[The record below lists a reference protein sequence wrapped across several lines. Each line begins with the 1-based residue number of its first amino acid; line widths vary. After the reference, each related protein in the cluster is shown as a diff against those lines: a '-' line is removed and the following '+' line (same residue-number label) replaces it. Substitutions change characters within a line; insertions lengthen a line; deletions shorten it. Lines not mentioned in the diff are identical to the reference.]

1 MKKLALALIL
11 LVALIGISYV
21 NSTRSE
27 AKLKK
32 QFTEGF
38 ESGSKESKTAT
49 QRADSIALEMEQTSG
64 WYRDSLTSLTTLS
77 QVESDSL
84 AKVIAQKDQEIVG
97 LKEKAK
103 AARSQKTATKSAST
117 QSSLKHSQVLD
128 YYKRRLN
135 ELPKDLSE
143 YERKIALSEVRDET
157 AKKFSITV
165 GELDK
170 LRQSSAMKD

>member
-38 ESGSKESKTAT
+38 ESGSKDTKTAI
-49 QRADSIALEMEQTSG
+49 QRADSVAQEMELTKG
-64 WYRDSLTSLTTLS
+64 RYRDSLVSLTTLS

-84 AKVIAQKDQEIVG
+84 EMVIDQKDHEIAG

-103 AARSQKTATKSAST
+103 AARSQKTTAKSASV